1 MNKTKDCEMEQTN
14 NQIKKKYTAEF
25 KQQVLEVF
33 RSGVYESAVACA
45 QAYGIKEMTFYQWLR
60 RASIIKP
67 DKTSQELEL
76 LQLRKE
82 LARARMELDILKK
95 ATIYFASQAK

>member
-1 MNKTKDCEMEQTN
+1 MNKTKDWEWN
-14 NQIKKKYTAEF
+14 KLIFKLSKKYTAEF

-33 RSGVYESAVACA
+33 RSGVYESAAACA

-67 DKTSQELEL
+67 EKTSQELEL
-76 LQLRKE
+76 IPFI
-82 LARARMELDILKK
+82 A
-95 ATIYFASQAK
+95 